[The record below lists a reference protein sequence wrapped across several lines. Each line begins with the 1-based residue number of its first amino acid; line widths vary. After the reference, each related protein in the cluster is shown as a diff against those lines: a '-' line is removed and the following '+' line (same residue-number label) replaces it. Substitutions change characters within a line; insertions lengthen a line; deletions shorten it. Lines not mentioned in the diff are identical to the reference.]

1 MTPLR
6 YYDICYYHIFDSK
19 NVILTKIP
27 IWRNLTLGIFS
38 SLPSFFFSLCIL
50 LIDGERME
58 KSPSLFPPRTFLRR
72 QTTWPWK
79 WIKSGCIGHG
89 RSCFMCQQFCI
100 SLGRTMVGYGGLS
113 DVVAK
118 TLYST
123 SASFHHRRKSR
134 LETTSKHEKNH
145 DFSSVVQVVHK
156 WLRHPVASSF
166 E

>member
-1 MTPLR
+1 MPF
-6 YYDICYYHIFDSK
+6 YPVVQC
-19 NVILTKIP
+19 TKIP
-27 IWRNLTLGIFS
+27 ILRNLTLCIFS

-58 KSPSLFPPRTFLRR
+58 KSPSLFPPPRTFLRR

-100 SLGRTMVGYGGLS
+100 SLGRTMVGYGGLVKQWS
-113 DVVAK
+113 EVVAN

-123 SASFHHRRKSR
+123 PNSFHHRLKSR
-134 LETTSKHEKNH
+134 FETTRVWIKIGRTQISWVLKRFPSTRVTEASCSK
-145 DFSSVVQVVHK
+145 FFRVI
-156 WLRHPVASSF
+156 
-166 E
+166 